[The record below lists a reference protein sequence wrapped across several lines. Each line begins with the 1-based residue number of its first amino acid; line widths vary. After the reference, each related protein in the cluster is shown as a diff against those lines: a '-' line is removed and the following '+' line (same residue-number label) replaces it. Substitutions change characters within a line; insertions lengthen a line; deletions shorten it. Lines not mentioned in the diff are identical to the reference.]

1 MNKANFTRNGGN
13 TGMTHKWKQSLALLL
28 CLLLAGT
35 VLPASA
41 LADAEMKRTVIGA
54 DLSEDQVESI
64 YGTFGIRRGDVTELR
79 LTNAEERSA
88 LEGYVDPAV
97 IGTRSLSSVYLE
109 LLPSGSGM
117 NVTTEN
123 ISWCT
128 PEMYISALATAG
140 ITDARIIVAAP
151 FPVSGTAALAGIYKA
166 YEDMTGQKLDDIAKL
181 VSTQELTITGELA
194 DEIGNMDST
203 SIVNE
208 LKMMLDETVNMTDDE
223 IRQTIREIAKRYN
236 VSLTDTQVEQLLG
249 LCRSL
254 EKLNPEQLKERV
266 EDVQDTLR
274 KVSEAKTQVV
284 GFVQTVKRVIDSIK
298 DFFAR
303 IADLLNR
310 S

>member
-1 MNKANFTRNGGN
+1 
-13 TGMTHKWKQSLALLL
+13 MTQRRKQIIAILL
-28 CLLLAGT
+28 CLMILC
-35 VLPASA
+35 SA
-41 LADAEMKRTVIGA
+41 LTVTVSADAEMKRCVIGA
-54 DLSEDQVESI
+54 DLSEDQVEGI
-64 YGTFGIRRGDVTELR
+64 YGVFGIRRGDVTELR

-109 LLPSGSGM
+109 LLPAGSGM

-166 YEDMTGQKLDDIAKL
+166 YEDMTGQKLDDLAKL
-181 VSTQELTITGELA
+181 ISTQELTITGELA

-236 VSLTDTQVEQLLG
+236 VKLTDTQVEQLLQ

-254 EKLNPEQLKERV
+254 EKLNPDQLKERV
-266 EDVQDTLR
+266 EDVQETLR
-274 KVSEAKTQVV
+274 RVSDAKTQVV
-284 GFVQTVKRVIDSIK
+284 GFVQTIKKVIDSVK
-298 DFFAR
+298 SFFDR
-303 IADLLNR
+303 IAGILNR

>member
-1 MNKANFTRNGGN
+1 
-13 TGMTHKWKQSLALLL
+13 MTQRRKQIIAILL
-28 CLLLAGT
+28 CLMILC
-35 VLPASA
+35 SA
-41 LADAEMKRTVIGA
+41 LTVTVSADAEMKRCVIGA
-54 DLSEDQVESI
+54 DLSEDQVEGI
-64 YGTFGIRRGDVTELR
+64 YGVFGIRRGDVTELR

-166 YEDMTGQKLDDIAKL
+166 YEDMTGQKLDDLAKL
-181 VSTQELTITGELA
+181 ISTQELTITGELA

-236 VSLTDTQVEQLLG
+236 VKLTDTQVEQLLQ

-254 EKLNPEQLKERV
+254 EKLNPDQLKERV
-266 EDVQDTLR
+266 EDVQETLR
-274 KVSEAKTQVV
+274 RVSDAKTQVV
-284 GFVQTVKRVIDSIK
+284 GFVQTIKKVIDSVK
-298 DFFAR
+298 SFFDR
-303 IADLLNR
+303 IAGILNR

>member
-1 MNKANFTRNGGN
+1 
-13 TGMTHKWKQSLALLL
+13 MTQRRKQIIAIQL
-28 CLLLAGT
+28 CLMILC
-35 VLPASA
+35 SA
-41 LADAEMKRTVIGA
+41 LTVTVSADAEMKRCVIGA
-54 DLSEDQVESI
+54 DLSEDQVEGI
-64 YGTFGIRRGDVTELR
+64 YGVFGIRRGDVTELR

-166 YEDMTGQKLDDIAKL
+166 YEDMTGQKLDDLAKL
-181 VSTQELTITGELA
+181 ISTQELTITGELA

-236 VSLTDTQVEQLLG
+236 VKLTDTQVEQLLQ

-254 EKLNPEQLKERV
+254 EKLNPDQLKERV
-266 EDVQDTLR
+266 EDVQETLR
-274 KVSEAKTQVV
+274 RVSDAKTQVV
-284 GFVQTVKRVIDSIK
+284 GFVQTIKKVIDSVK
-298 DFFAR
+298 SFFER
-303 IADLLNR
+303 IAGIHNR

>member
-1 MNKANFTRNGGN
+1 
-13 TGMTHKWKQSLALLL
+13 
-28 CLLLAGT
+28 
-35 VLPASA
+35 
-41 LADAEMKRTVIGA
+41 
-54 DLSEDQVESI
+54 
-64 YGTFGIRRGDVTELR
+64 
-79 LTNAEERSA
+79 
-88 LEGYVDPAV
+88 
-97 IGTRSLSSVYLE
+97 
-109 LLPSGSGM
+109 M

-166 YEDMTGQKLDDIAKL
+166 YEDMTGQKLDDLAKL
-181 VSTQELTITGELA
+181 ISTQELTITGELA

-236 VSLTDTQVEQLLG
+236 VKLTDTQVEQLLQ

-254 EKLNPEQLKERV
+254 EKLNPDQLKERV
-266 EDVQDTLR
+266 EDVQETLR
-274 KVSEAKTQVV
+274 RVSDAKTQVV
-284 GFVQTVKRVIDSIK
+284 GFVQTIKKVIDSVK
-298 DFFAR
+298 SFFDR
-303 IADLLNR
+303 IAGILNR

>member
-1 MNKANFTRNGGN
+1 
-13 TGMTHKWKQSLALLL
+13 MTQRRKQIIAILL
-28 CLLLAGT
+28 CLMILC
-35 VLPASA
+35 SA
-41 LADAEMKRTVIGA
+41 LTVTVSADAEMKRCVIGS
-54 DLSEDQVESI
+54 DLSEDQVEGI
-64 YGTFGIRRGDVTELR
+64 YGVFGVRRGDVTELR
-79 LTNAEERSA
+79 LTNAEERTA

-166 YEDMTGQKLDDIAKL
+166 YEDMTGQKLDDLAKL
-181 VSTQELTITGELA
+181 ISTQELTITGELA

-236 VSLTDTQVEQLLG
+236 VKLTDTQVEQLLQ

-254 EKLNPEQLKERV
+254 EKLNPDQLKERV
-266 EDVQDTLR
+266 EDVQETLR
-274 KVSEAKTQVV
+274 RVSDAKTQVV
-284 GFVQTVKRVIDSIK
+284 GFVQTIKKVIDSVK
-298 DFFAR
+298 SFFER
-303 IADLLNR
+303 IAGILNR

>member
-1 MNKANFTRNGGN
+1 
-13 TGMTHKWKQSLALLL
+13 MTQRRKQIIAILL
-28 CLLLAGT
+28 CLMILC
-35 VLPASA
+35 SA
-41 LADAEMKRTVIGA
+41 LTVTVSADAEMKRCVIGS
-54 DLSEDQVESI
+54 DLSEDQVEGI
-64 YGTFGIRRGDVTELR
+64 YGVFGVRRGDVTELR
-79 LTNAEERSA
+79 LTNAEERTA

-109 LLPSGSGM
+109 LLPAGSGM

-166 YEDMTGQKLDDIAKL
+166 YEDMTGQKLDDLAKL
-181 VSTQELTITGELA
+181 ISTQELTITGELA

-236 VSLTDTQVEQLLG
+236 VKLTDTQVEQLLQ

-254 EKLNPEQLKERV
+254 EKLNPDQLKERV
-266 EDVQDTLR
+266 EDVQETLR
-274 KVSEAKTQVV
+274 RVSDAKTQVV
-284 GFVQTVKRVIDSIK
+284 GFVQTIKKVIDSVK
-298 DFFAR
+298 SFFER
-303 IADLLNR
+303 IAGILNR

>member
-1 MNKANFTRNGGN
+1 
-13 TGMTHKWKQSLALLL
+13 MTQRRKQIIAILL
-28 CLLLAGT
+28 CLMILC
-35 VLPASA
+35 SA
-41 LADAEMKRTVIGA
+41 LTVTVSADAEMKRCVIGA
-54 DLSEDQVESI
+54 DLSEDQVEGI
-64 YGTFGIRRGDVTELR
+64 YGVFGVRRGDVTELR
-79 LTNAEERSA
+79 LTNAEERTA

-109 LLPSGSGM
+109 LLPAGSGM

-166 YEDMTGQKLDDIAKL
+166 YEDMTGQKLDDLAKL
-181 VSTQELTITGELA
+181 ISTQELTITGELA

-236 VSLTDTQVEQLLG
+236 VKLTDTQVEQLLQ

-254 EKLNPEQLKERV
+254 EKLNPDQLKERV
-266 EDVQDTLR
+266 EDVQETLR
-274 KVSEAKTQVV
+274 RVSDAKTQVV
-284 GFVQTVKRVIDSIK
+284 GFVQTIKKVIDSVK
-298 DFFAR
+298 SFFER
-303 IADLLNR
+303 IAGILNR

>member
-1 MNKANFTRNGGN
+1 
-13 TGMTHKWKQSLALLL
+13 MTQRRKQIIAILL
-28 CLLLAGT
+28 CLMILC
-35 VLPASA
+35 SA
-41 LADAEMKRTVIGA
+41 LTVTVSADAEMKRCVIGS
-54 DLSEDQVESI
+54 DLSEDQVEGI
-64 YGTFGIRRGDVTELR
+64 YGVFGIRRGDVTELR

-109 LLPSGSGM
+109 LLPAGSGM

-166 YEDMTGQKLDDIAKL
+166 YEDMTGQKLDDLAKL
-181 VSTQELTITGELA
+181 ISTQELTITGELA

-236 VSLTDTQVEQLLG
+236 VKLTDTQVEQLLQ

-254 EKLNPEQLKERV
+254 EKLNPDQLKERV
-266 EDVQDTLR
+266 EDVQETLR
-274 KVSEAKTQVV
+274 RVSDAKTQVV
-284 GFVQTVKRVIDSIK
+284 GFVQTIKKVIDSVK
-298 DFFAR
+298 SFFDR
-303 IADLLNR
+303 IAGILNR

>member
-35 VLPASA
+35 VLPVTA

-284 GFVQTVKRVIDSIK
+284 GFVQTVKRVINSIK
-298 DFFAR
+298 GFFAR

>member
-1 MNKANFTRNGGN
+1 
-13 TGMTHKWKQSLALLL
+13 MTQRRKQIIAILL
-28 CLLLAGT
+28 CLMILC
-35 VLPASA
+35 SA
-41 LADAEMKRTVIGA
+41 LTATVSADAEMKRCVIGA
-54 DLSEDQVESI
+54 DLSEDQVEGI
-64 YGTFGIRRGDVTELR
+64 YGVFGIRRGDVTELR

-166 YEDMTGQKLDDIAKL
+166 YEDMTGQKLDDLAKL
-181 VSTQELTITGELA
+181 ISTQELTITGELA

-236 VSLTDTQVEQLLG
+236 VKLTDTQVEQLLQ

-254 EKLNPEQLKERV
+254 EKLNPDQLKERV
-266 EDVQDTLR
+266 EDVQETLR
-274 KVSEAKTQVV
+274 RVSDAKTQVV
-284 GFVQTVKRVIDSIK
+284 GFVQTIKKVIDSVK
-298 DFFAR
+298 SFFER
-303 IADLLNR
+303 IAGILNR